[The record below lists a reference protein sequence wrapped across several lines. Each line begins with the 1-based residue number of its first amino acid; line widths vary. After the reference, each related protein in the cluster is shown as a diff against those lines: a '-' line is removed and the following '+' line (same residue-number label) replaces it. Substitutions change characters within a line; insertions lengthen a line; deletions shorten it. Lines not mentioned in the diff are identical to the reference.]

1 MHHRLP
7 PSSLGTSEQR
17 ASLPYVVLRVPL
29 PSGNLLNRFA
39 KEIDAIDNM
48 IPDGLKMMLGY
59 FFKLMEVCIIVL
71 MATPFAS
78 RYHPSYG
85 VSLWFHTGMPESAF
99 MGLRK
104 EG

>member
-1 MHHRLP
+1 M
-7 PSSLGTSEQR
+7 SFFEST
-17 ASLPYVVLRVPL
+17 

-59 FFKLMEVCIIVL
+59 FFKTDGSLYHRVDGHS
-71 MATPFAS
+71 FRS